1 MTSNS
6 IRSYL
11 FDQFYPFGVRSGVE
25 LVCVSLS
32 TFGHTWAVSGVSMA
46 ADTDHLRK
54 GHVWSRGNYQ
64 VIYP

>member
-1 MTSNS
+1 M
-6 IRSYL
+6 

-64 VIYP
+64 VFYP